1 MIYGLLPTD
10 DWYVFAMPLQ
20 FSKVI
25 WKPSFEAVSGLARR
39 SPNKTWFEE
48 ETWKAKPAFAPRR
61 SFGGRSRG
69 EKTRTVSRKFCIIS
83 KLEEQSQFRSPRS
96 SQNVSNGLDAF
107 GELEKQ

>member
-1 MIYGLLPTD
+1 MIYGLLPKD
-10 DWYVFAMPLQ
+10 DWYVLAMPLQ

-69 EKTRTVSRKFCIIS
+69 EKTRTVSRKCCIIS
-83 KLEEQSQFRSPRS
+83 KLEEQSQFGSPRS
-96 SQNVSNGLDAF
+96 SQNF
-107 GELEKQ
+107 